1 MIQLAWSDTHLCD
14 RAMEDKLNVLPEER
28 GEKDMYRNII
38 NEQENNQYKSITISN
53 DSSCGLLPLIKCS

>member
-38 NEQENNQYKSITISN
+38 NEQENN
-53 DSSCGLLPLIKCS
+53 